1 MSVKISVR
9 YAWHIRMILLFS
21 TSRLKCQY
29 RDVAETVLEGKLWVP
44 CSNGA
49 WKEGAVQLW
58 QTRSSGLVCGRV
70 QIDWDIG
77 ELSSING
84 GHLRKKNFASESLNI
99 FRIDE
104 VLCAVAWY
112 AKWAN

>member
-1 MSVKISVR
+1 MVLGKKEQ
-9 YAWHIRMILLFS
+9 YNCE
-21 TSRLKCQY
+21 RL
-29 RDVAETVLEGKLWVP
+29 E
-44 CSNGA
+44 
-49 WKEGAVQLW
+49 AV
-58 QTRSSGLVCGRV
+58 GLVCGRV
-70 QIDWDIG
+70 QTDLDIG

-84 GHLRKKNFASESLNI
+84 GHFRKKQTNFASESLNI

>member
-1 MSVKISVR
+1 MVLGKKEQ
-9 YAWHIRMILLFS
+9 YNCE
-21 TSRLKCQY
+21 RL
-29 RDVAETVLEGKLWVP
+29 E
-44 CSNGA
+44 
-49 WKEGAVQLW
+49 AV
-58 QTRSSGLVCGRV
+58 GLVCGRV
-70 QIDWDIG
+70 QTDLDIG

-84 GHLRKKNFASESLNI
+84 GHFRKKNLASESLNI